1 MTGTSLFAAGSA
13 VAVGAALGAV
23 LRWAAG
29 LWLNSRW
36 HGFPLGTLFV
46 NAVGGLLIGAA
57 LVWLQTRPNEYVRL
71 FAIAG
76 VLGGFTT
83 FSAFSA
89 ESLALLQRGQ
99 VAMALLHTLAH
110 VAGSLVCAALGFA
123 LARLVWRA

>member
-1 MTGTSLFAAGSA
+1 MTGGSLFAAGSA
-13 VAVGAALGAV
+13 VAVGAAIGAV

-29 LWLNSRW
+29 LWLNPRW

-57 LVWLQTRPNEYVRL
+57 LVWLQARPNEYVRL

-99 VAMALLHTLAH
+99 VGMALLHALAH
-110 VAGSLVCAALGFA
+110 VGGSLASAALGFI
-123 LARLVWRA
+123 LARLAWRT